1 MNRQPDNQ
9 TKRQNETIR
18 KRAATMK
25 QPQHPNPTLRRMN
38 RNAAAA
44 CLAILASIAG
54 ASPAFATLDN
64 TAIVNGTLPDG
75 TTPAYATGSEPSS
88 TENVTLTTPAAG
100 YTVAKS
106 IGTMTTVLGQDTN
119 GTDGGDTITYLYTLT
134 NTGNVT
140 LSAIALTDVGPT
152 FTNSGGT
159 TISGTPANMTPVTYG
174 SETTGDG
181 DSNFEPGEIWVY
193 QATYTLAQSE
203 VNHAAG
209 VTNGVDNSV
218 SATAND
224 PGGNPVAPTAGGST
238 LVAETTIPLAPEL
251 TLAKIATRDGS
262 TPDDGTTTPYAIGE
276 TITYVFTVAN
286 QGNVTIS
293 GVTVSD
299 PSFPGNGTLS
309 TIDCASTGTP
319 VVASLAP
326 GGSATCT
333 ATYTIV
339 EQDIIDFAP

>member
-1 MNRQPDNQ
+1 M
-9 TKRQNETIR
+9 TKTRH
-18 KRAATMK
+18 
-25 QPQHPNPTLRRMN
+25 PHPNFLLPQRRV
-38 RNAAAA
+38 AALALAA
-44 CLAILASIAG
+44 LASIAG

-88 TENVTLTTPAAG
+88 TENVTLAAPAPA

-106 IGTMTTVLGQDTN
+106 VNAITTTLGQDTN
-119 GTDGGDTITYLYTLT
+119 GTDGGDTITYRYTLT

-152 FTNSGGT
+152 FTNGGGT
-159 TISGTPANMTPVTYG
+159 TISGNPANMTAVAFN
-174 SETTGDG
+174 SETSGDG
-181 DSNFEPGEIWVY
+181 DSDFEPGEVWVY
-193 QATYTLAQSE
+193 QAVYTLQQSD

-209 VTNGVDNSV
+209 VTDGVDNSV

-251 TLAKIATRDGS
+251 TLAKVATRDGS
-262 TPDDGTTTPYAIGE
+262 TPDDGTTTPYTVGE

-293 GVTVSD
+293 NVTVSD

-326 GGSATCT
+326 GGSAICT
-333 ATYTIV
+333 ATYTLV